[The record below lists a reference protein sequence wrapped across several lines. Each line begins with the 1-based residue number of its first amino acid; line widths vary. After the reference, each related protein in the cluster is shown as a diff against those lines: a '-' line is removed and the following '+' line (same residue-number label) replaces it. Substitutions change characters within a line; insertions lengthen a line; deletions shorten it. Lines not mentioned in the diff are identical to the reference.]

1 MVGRDGRLMFEPSE
15 SKRAMAFPTDYRM
28 LGTRR
33 EQQRMAGN
41 AVCPPVARDVRLGRR
56 RVPGR
61 RSMTRYER
69 RRATRLLIT
78 ATTLRTEVLP

>member
-1 MVGRDGRLMFEPSE
+1 MFEPSE

-41 AVCPPVARDVRLGRR
+41 AVCPPVARDVVWAVAESLG
-56 RVPGR
+56 G
-61 RSMTRYER
+61 
-69 RRATRLLIT
+69 A
-78 ATTLRTEVLP
+78 A